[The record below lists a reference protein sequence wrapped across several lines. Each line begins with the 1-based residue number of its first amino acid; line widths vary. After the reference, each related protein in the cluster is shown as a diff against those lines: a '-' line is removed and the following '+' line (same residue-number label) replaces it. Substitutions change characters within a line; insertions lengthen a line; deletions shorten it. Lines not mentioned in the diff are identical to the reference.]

1 MYYPEPIRKNLS
13 AVKSYL
19 ESIRILRPL
28 LGLLVSGVGRRVIFV
43 NVLGAVGSP
52 SAPSSLGSLL
62 MASPLI
68 VQNLFARTPLEF
80 RIIAFT

>member
-1 MYYPEPIRKNLS
+1 MYYPEPIRKKMS
-13 AVKSYL
+13 PVKSYP
-19 ESIRILRPL
+19 ESIRILCPL
-28 LGLLVSGVGRRVIFV
+28 LGLLVSGVGRRGILV

-80 RIIAFT
+80 GIIAFT